1 MGKYIKK
8 SKLAGDVS
16 TKDISHPITL
26 GFRTRAAKNLALQR
40 LRSHSAAPSDDADS
54 FRYLQLR
61 NRRLVKL
68 QFLAD
73 TGKQQKQQLVQ
84 SEMRSPRAKFGPPAE
99 KSEPEMTALVTEK
112 EQNLGDNDE
121 ISGSDCN
128 YGEKG
133 FDFESGDRET
143 AHCSLRRDSEAIQ
156 SIPSS
161 REIEDFFAFAEQQQQ
176 RLFIE
181 KYNFDIVS
189 ENPLPGRYEW
199 VKVAP

>member
-16 TKDISHPITL
+16 SKDISYPITF

-40 LRSHSAAPSDDADS
+40 LRSHSTAPSDDADS

-61 NRRLVKL
+61 SRRLVKL
-68 QFLAD
+68 PFLGD
-73 TGKQQKQQLVQ
+73 TGKKQLTQRVEECQ
-84 SEMRSPRAKFGPPAE
+84 TRNPRTKPV
-99 KSEPEMTALVTEK
+99 KSEPDAPVLVTEK
-112 EQNLGDNDE
+112 EENRGDNE
-121 ISGSDCN
+121 EKSGSDCN
-128 YGEKG
+128 FGEKG

-143 AHCSLRRDSEAIQ
+143 TPCSFTSDSEAMQ
-156 SIPSS
+156 SVPSS
-161 REIEDFFAFAEQQQQ
+161 REIEDFFAYAEQQQQ
-176 RLFIE
+176 RLFTE